1 MIEFLKDAFHFIYDV
16 EGLIRWGGTFLVC
29 SIVFVETGLFVGFF
43 LPGDSLLVS
52 AGIFAAAGHLNL
64 GWLLLRVSV
73 CARSSA
79 IRSGTLIGRK
89 AGQALYR
96 REDSLIFRKRHL
108 ERAHEFY
115 EKYGAKTIVIARFVP
130 IVRTFAPAVA
140 GAANMNYRT
149 LCYLQ
154 RPGRHPVGL
163 EHAARRILAGFRRP
177 GHQSKYSRGN
187 CHRRFPFDSSCHH
200 RGAPDPSEEK
210 GSRRSRP
217 RLIRNKNLAVQ
228 GINPLKI

>member
-1 MIEFLKDAFHFIYDV
+1 MMEFLKDAFHFVYDV

-29 SIVFVETGLFVGFF
+29 AIVFVETGLFVGFF

-64 GWLLLRVSV
+64 GWLLLGVSV
-73 CARSSA
+73 CAVVGDQVGYA
-79 IRSGTLIGRK
+79 IGRK
-89 AGQALYR
+89 AGQTLYR
-96 REDSLIFRKRHL
+96 RQDSLIFRKRHL

-149 LCYLQ
+149 FVTYNVLGGILWVWSMLLGGFWLGSAIPDIS
-154 RPGRHPVGL
+154 RNIHLVIGIVVFLSILPAIVEALRIRAKKKAVVVRDPG
-163 EHAARRILAGFRRP
+163 
-177 GHQSKYSRGN
+177 
-187 CHRRFPFDSSCHH
+187 
-200 RGAPDPSEEK
+200 
-210 GSRRSRP
+210 
-217 RLIRNKNLAVQ
+217 
-228 GINPLKI
+228 